1 MIGCCPLLA
10 IITREFTVFTHT
22 SLLILNLCFPLFL
35 FPLLG
40 SGIGCFR
47 FSLRSRWVLNID
59 VYVWILYFCIY
70 FLHLLEIVVGN
81 SGFLRRFAGLL
92 SLRWVG
98 YWFCL
103 LCHLLL
109 ISHFFLLLFSCLF
122 LLRFSLLSQLY
133 FIDLFLFLYLLLNL
147 LLLLF

>member
-47 FSLRSRWVLNID
+47 FSLRSRRVLNID
-59 VYVWILYFCIY
+59 AYLWILNLCIY
-70 FLHLLEIVVGN
+70 FLHLLEVVGN
-81 SGFLRRFAGLL
+81 SGFFRRFAGLL

-109 ISHFFLLLFSCLF
+109 ISHFFLLLFSSLL
-122 LLRFSLLSQLY
+122 LLRFSLLFQLY
-133 FIDLFLFLYLLLNL
+133 FIDLFLFLYLLLTW